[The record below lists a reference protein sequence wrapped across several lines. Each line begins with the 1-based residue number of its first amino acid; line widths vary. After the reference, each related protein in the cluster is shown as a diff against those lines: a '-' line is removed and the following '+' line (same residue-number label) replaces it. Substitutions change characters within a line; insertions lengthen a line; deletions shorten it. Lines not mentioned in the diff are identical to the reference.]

1 MKGGCAKF
9 ENDVKEYGIQT
20 FGRWYIDGIWFE
32 NDVKEYGI
40 QTIIMSLRLR
50 A

>member
-1 MKGGCAKF
+1 MRDIPTQRF

-20 FGRWYIDGIWFE
+20 SSLFGISFLSFE

-40 QTIIMSLRLR
+40 QTL
-50 A
+50 

>member
-1 MKGGCAKF
+1 MSSLF

-20 FGRWYIDGIWFE
+20 YEHLNSIPLVFE

-40 QTIIMSLRLR
+40 QTIVSI
-50 A
+50 

>member
-1 MKGGCAKF
+1 MKLMF

-20 FGRWYIDGIWFE
+20 PFIPYGIDIEFE

-40 QTIIMSLRLR
+40 QTKI
-50 A
+50 